1 MTAKRLSPGEDF
13 DNFCVTT
20 SAHGFSYLPTP
31 SKPTKI
37 CWIIIIVL
45 AFVFG
50 VLHLYS
56 LVSQYL
62 QYEYHETIDINTETV
77 PVFPDVTICDN
88 AGIADSSFAR

>member
-1 MTAKRLSPGEDF
+1 MTVKTSSPGEDF
-13 DNFCVTT
+13 DKFCNTT
-20 SAHGFSYLPTP
+20 SAHGFSYLAT
-31 SKPTKI
+31 PTKTTKF
-37 CWIIIIVL
+37 CWIFIIIL

-88 AGIADSSFAR
+88 TGIADSSFAR